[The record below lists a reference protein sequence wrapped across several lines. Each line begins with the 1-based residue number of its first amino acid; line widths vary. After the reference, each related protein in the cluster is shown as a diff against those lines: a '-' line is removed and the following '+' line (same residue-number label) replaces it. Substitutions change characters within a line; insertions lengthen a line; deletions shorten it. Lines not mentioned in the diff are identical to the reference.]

1 VRAPEQRSR
10 HRTVARAVF
19 ALAAAG
25 VFASLVGAAVAR
37 SSHEAAS
44 SVPDRILFPIVGP
57 ASWTDDFGAPRAQG
71 GHEGNDILSDWRA
84 PVVAVEAGK
93 VRTYT
98 KSARAGCMLYLYGK
112 SGTTYLYIHLNED
125 LTPKNDGR
133 GGCKPGVA
141 YAEGLRDGDR
151 VQAGQLLGY
160 VGSSGDAGAT
170 NHLHFELHPNDG
182 AAVSPYKWLK
192 RADRLLFVPPAE
204 GTALLATDQARTL
217 TLTGTVVK
225 VEVGADAGD
234 AEPVAASTP
243 PATESEPPAAEAG
256 TSAAPA
262 APTQGEWPPTGQI
275 PVLVGR
281 AGATT
286 TLLTLRVTDVK
297 LSSGG
302 EWKVERNVTVAVP
315 AGAVVERVKGAKTR
329 RAKLES
335 AEEGERVTV
344 TTDHVGMTLEWRL
357 ARPGKLTAAHV
368 LFRGES

>member
-1 VRAPEQRSR
+1 VRAPEPRRR

-25 VFASLVGAAVAR
+25 VFATLVGAAVAR
-37 SSHEAAS
+37 STHDAAS

-71 GHEGNDILSDWRA
+71 AHEGNDILSDWRA

-93 VRTYT
+93 VQTYT
-98 KSARAGCMLYLYGK
+98 KSARAGCMLYLDGK

-151 VQAGQLLGY
+151 VQAGQLIGY
-160 VGSSGDAGAT
+160 VGSSGDAGTT

-182 AAVSPYKWLK
+182 AAVSPFKWLK
-192 RADRLLFVPPAE
+192 RAERLLFVPPAE
-204 GTALLATDQARTL
+204 GTALLAADEARTL
-217 TLTGTVVK
+217 TLTGTVSK
-225 VEVGADAGD
+225 VEVPADAAD
-234 AEPVAASTP
+234 EEPVAASAP
-243 PATESEPPAAEAG
+243 PATESDPPADEAETA
-256 TSAAPA
+256 AAPSPA
-262 APTQGEWPPTGQI
+262 QAEWPPTGQI

-281 AGATT
+281 AGAA
-286 TLLTLRVTDVK
+286 TLLTLHVIRVE

-302 EWKVERNVTVAVP
+302 EWEVERDVTVAVP
-315 AGAVVERVKGAKTR
+315 AGAVVERVKGGKTR
-329 RAKLES
+329 RAKIES

-344 TTDHVGMTLEWRL
+344 TTEPVGMTLEWRL
-357 ARPGKLTAAHV
+357 ARPGKLAAAHV
-368 LFRGES
+368 LLRGD